1 MIATAALLAN
11 QAEFEF
17 QVGPHSLGELAV
29 IGFEADEAIS
39 QPYTLEALLAAS
51 SDVSVDERALLGQN
65 ALLAVHL
72 GEDGERFFHGVVS
85 RVTRWETSTS
95 EGHLRYRITVVPR
108 WWTLKHTR
116 NSRIFQEK
124 TVPEIVHEVLGNAL
138 VEHRL
143 ELNGSYGQRTYC
155 VQYRES
161 DFDFVSRLLEE
172 EGIFY
177 YFEHT
182 EDAHTLV
189 LADTSLG
196 CPPLP
201 GEARLVFRPP
211 DKRVASSES
220 VHEFASRLQVQPGAV
235 ALRDFNFVR
244 PSQDLTATSTDGE
257 AESSLEVYDYPG
269 CYEAPGTGKTLAK
282 VRLEELRAQV
292 ELASGASNCRRLR
305 TGHTLELDEHPV
317 GSFNRGYLVLSAR
330 HVGRQPEVLLF
341 GESQPDSPQEG
352 YRNTFTCLP
361 AKVPYRPPR
370 TTPRPLIPGAQTA
383 IVVGPSSEEIHT
395 DEHGRIKVQFHWD
408 REGGRDDKSSCW
420 IRVTQAWAGP
430 GWGALYLPRIGQE
443 VVVEFLEGDPDRPLV
458 TGSVYNGENPPPISL
473 PDDKTQS
480 TLRSSSSPGGDGSN
494 ELRFEDAA
502 GQEQIYFHAQKDL
515 DIVVENDKTQQVGG
529 HETLLVKKDRSRTI
543 EGNQALE
550 VKKNDD
556 SVIGGNQT
564 LRVDKD
570 RSTSVGGNHT
580 EKVAGDQSV
589 QVGVNQNVL
598 VNLASFETV
607 GLGKMLNVGGAYAV
621 TVGGALNQLVGGL
634 KAEQVGGAK
643 VEIVGAKK
651 SETVVGSRTLQVGGD
666 LSEQVQKSR
675 SLKVGKD
682 LMVSVGGNHNHAV
695 KDVYT
700 LSAKEIEL
708 VAEDQFTLKVGSA
721 TLQVKKNGDV
731 IIKGAKVEITASG
744 DVVIKGSKI
753 SEN

>member
-11 QAEFEF
+11 QAELEF
-17 QVGPHSLGELAV
+17 QVGPHAPGELAV
-29 IGFEADEAIS
+29 VGFEADEAIS
-39 QPYTLEALLAAS
+39 QPYTLEALLAAPP
-51 SDVSVDERALLGQN
+51 DVSVDEKTLLGQN

-72 GEDGERFFHGVVS
+72 GEDGDRFFHGVVS
-85 RVTRWETSTS
+85 RITRWEATTSQES
-95 EGHLRYRITVVPR
+95 LRYRITVVPR

-124 TVPEIVHEVLGNAL
+124 TVPEIVHEVLGDAL

-143 ELNGSYGQRTYC
+143 ELNGSYSKRTYC

-177 YFEHT
+177 FFEHA

-189 LADTSLG
+189 LSDTSLG
-196 CPPLP
+196 CPPMP
-201 GEARLVFRPP
+201 GEARLVFRTTR
-211 DKRVASSES
+211 KMVASSEY
-220 VHEFASRLQVQPGAV
+220 VHEFASQVQVQPGAV

-244 PSQDLTATSTDGE
+244 PTQDLTATCTDDE
-257 AESSLEVYDYPG
+257 AESALEVYDYPG

-282 VRLEELRAQV
+282 VRLEELRARV
-292 ELASGASNCRRLR
+292 ELSTGASNCRRLR
-305 TGHTLELDEHPV
+305 TGHTFELDEHPV
-317 GSFNRGYLVLSAR
+317 GSFNCGYLVLSAH
-330 HVGRQPEVLLF
+330 HVGHQPEVLLYEEAPP
-341 GESQPDSPQEG
+341 GPQES

-383 IVVGPSSEEIHT
+383 IVVGPSGEEIHT

-408 REGGRDDKSSCW
+408 REGARDDKSSCW
-420 IRVTQAWAGP
+420 IRVSQAWAGP

-458 TGSVYNGENPPPISL
+458 TGSVYNGQNPPPIAL

-480 TLRSSSSPGGDGSN
+480 TLRSSSSPGGDGFN

-502 GQEQIYFHAQKDL
+502 GQEQVYFHAQKDL

-529 HETLLVKKDRSRTI
+529 NETLLVKKDRSRTI
-543 EGNQALE
+543 EGNQSLE

-556 SVIGGNQT
+556 SVIGSNQS

-580 EKVAGDQSV
+580 ETVAGDQSI
-589 QVGVNQNVL
+589 QVGGNQNVL

-643 VEIVGAKK
+643 VEVVGAKK

-682 LMVSVGGNHNHAV
+682 LMVSVGGKHNHAV
-695 KDVYT
+695 KDSYT
-700 LSAKEIEL
+700 LSAKEISL
-708 VAEDQFTLKVGSA
+708 VAEEQFTLKVGSA

-731 IIKGAKVEITASG
+731 VIKGAKVEITASG

>member
-1 MIATAALLAN
+1 MVATAALLAN

-17 QVGPHSLGELAV
+17 QVGSHALGELAV
-29 IGFEADEAIS
+29 IGFDADEAIS
-39 QPYTLEALLAAS
+39 QPYTLEALLAAPP
-51 SDVSVDERALLGQN
+51 DVSVDEKALLGQN
-65 ALLAVHL
+65 ALLTVHL
-72 GEDGERFFHGVVS
+72 GEDGDRFFHGIVS
-85 RVTRWETSTS
+85 RVTHWEGGTQ
-95 EGHLRYRITVVPR
+95 ERLRYRITIVPR

-124 TVPEIVHEVLGNAL
+124 TVPEIVHEVLGDAL

-143 ELNGSYGQRTYC
+143 ELNGSYSKRTYC

-161 DFDFVSRLLEE
+161 DCDFVSRLLEE

-177 YFEHT
+177 YFEHA
-182 EDAHTLV
+182 EDAHTMV

-196 CPPLP
+196 CPAMP
-201 GEARLVFRPP
+201 GEARIVFRTAS
-211 DKRVASSES
+211 KMVASSEY
-220 VHEFASRLQVQPGAV
+220 VHEFTSQLEVQPSAI

-244 PSQDLTATSTDGE
+244 PAQDLTASSSDDE
-257 AESSLEVYDYPG
+257 AETTLEVYDYPG
-269 CYEAPGTGKTLAK
+269 GYEASGTGKALAK
-282 VRLEELRAQV
+282 VRLEELRARV
-292 ELASGASNCRRLR
+292 ELATGASSCRRLR
-305 TGHTLELDEHPV
+305 TGHTLELGEHPV
-317 GSFNRGYLVLSAR
+317 DSFNRSYLVLSAR
-330 HVGRQPEVLLF
+330 HVGRQPEVLLS
-341 GESQPDSPQEG
+341 GEAPSDSKES

-383 IVVGPSSEEIHT
+383 IVVGPAGEEIHT

-408 REGGRDDKSSCW
+408 REGARDDKSSCW
-420 IRVTQAWAGP
+420 IRVSQAWAGP
-430 GWGALYLPRIGQE
+430 GWGSLYLPRIGQE

-458 TGSVYNGENPPPISL
+458 TGSVYNGQNPPPIAL

-480 TLRSSSSPGGDGSN
+480 TLRSNSSPGGAGFN

-502 GQEQIYFHAQKDL
+502 GQEQVYFHAQKDL

-529 HETLLVKKDRSRTI
+529 NETLLVKKDRSRTI

-556 SVIGGNQT
+556 SVIGGNQS

-580 EKVAGDQSV
+580 ETVAGDQSI
-589 QVGVNQNVL
+589 QVGNNQNVL
-598 VNLASFETV
+598 VSLASFETV

-643 VEIVGAKK
+643 VEVVGAKK
-651 SETVVGSRTLQVGGD
+651 SETVAGSRTLQVGGD

-682 LMVSVGGNHNHAV
+682 LMVSVDGKHNHAV
-695 KDVYT
+695 KDSYT
-700 LSAKEIEL
+700 LSAKEIAL
-708 VAEDQFTLKVGSA
+708 VAEEQFTLKVGSA

-731 IIKGAKVEITASG
+731 VIKGVKVEITASG

-753 SEN
+753 AEN